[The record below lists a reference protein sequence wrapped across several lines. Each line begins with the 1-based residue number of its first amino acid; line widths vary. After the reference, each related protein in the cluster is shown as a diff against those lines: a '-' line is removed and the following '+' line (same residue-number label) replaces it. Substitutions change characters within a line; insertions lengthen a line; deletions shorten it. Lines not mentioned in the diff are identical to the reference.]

1 MRNILFPDSGG
12 HMYEKYKLVYDLWHL
27 MYHLLE
33 MNREMY
39 LSFQEEASSAMYAPF
54 IRMKI
59 ILYQLMVVQET
70 WMGYIKAWNRTW
82 Q

>member
-1 MRNILFPDSGG
+1 MTFNVS
-12 HMYEKYKLVYDLWHL
+12 
-27 MYHLLE
+27 LE

-39 LSFQEEASSAMYAPF
+39 VSFQEEASSAMYVPF

-70 WMGYIKAWNRTW
+70 WMGYIKA
-82 Q
+82 